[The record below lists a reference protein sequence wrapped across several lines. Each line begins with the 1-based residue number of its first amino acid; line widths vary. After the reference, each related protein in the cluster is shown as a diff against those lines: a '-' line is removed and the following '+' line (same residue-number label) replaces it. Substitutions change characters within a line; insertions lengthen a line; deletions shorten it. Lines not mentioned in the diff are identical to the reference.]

1 MNIIIKTMKPLG
13 ALKIFFLAFDLFLVI
28 IHTHK
33 YVLHCCKNVSILN

>member
-13 ALKIFFLAFDLFLVI
+13 ALKILAFDLFLVI